1 MDQKRKDKLIDNMY
15 TFALVLWGLSIL
27 YGAFVGS
34 SNGSVLVGAFKGF
47 FIGLGIAIVNKII
60 VRSIEAPGLL
70 LAFVILPL
78 IGYLIGLIW
87 GGSATLYGAAI
98 GLGVAIII
106 VADMVK
112 KD

>member
-1 MDQKRKDKLIDNMY
+1 MDQKSKEKLIDNMY
-15 TFALVLWGLSIL
+15 TLALVLWGLSIL
-27 YGAFVGS
+27 FGAFVGS
-34 SNGSVLVGAFKGF
+34 SNGSAFVGAFIGF

-70 LAFVILPL
+70 LAFLIFPI

-87 GGSATLYGAAI
+87 GGSATQYGAAI